1 MHLERVVLA
10 SKNPDK
16 IAELEAVLVAAG
28 VVDEVVRGL
37 DWPDVVEDEDTLEGN
52 ALKKA
57 REVCAAVGL
66 PAISDDTGL
75 EVGSLGGAPGVFTA
89 RYAGP
94 DATYDD
100 NVDKMLR
107 ELEGVGERSA
117 EFRTAAALVLPGG
130 TELVVDGRLQG
141 RIATE
146 RRGTGGFGYDPIFEL
161 PDGRTLS
168 EIPTDEKN
176 RISHRAKA
184 LEALVAAMRGSG

>member
-37 DWPDVVEDEDTLEGN
+37 DWPDIVEDEDTLEGN

-66 PAISDDTGL
+66 AAISDDTGL
-75 EVGSLGGAPGVFTA
+75 EVAALGGDPGVYTA

-100 NVDKMLR
+100 NVEKMLR
-107 ELEGVGERSA
+107 ELDGVGERSA
-117 EFRTAAALVLPGG
+117 VFRTAAALVLPEGG
-130 TELVVDGRLQG
+130 ELVVEGRLEG
-141 RIATE
+141 TIATE
-146 RRGTGGFGYDPIFEL
+146 RRGRDGFGYDPIFEL
-161 PDGRTLS
+161 PDGRTLA
-168 EIPTDEKN
+168 EIPADEKN
-176 RISHRAKA
+176 RLSHRAKA
-184 LEALVAAMRGSG
+184 LQALVAAMGG

>member
-75 EVGSLGGAPGVFTA
+75 EVASLGGAPGVFTA

-117 EFRTAAALVLPGG
+117 EFRTAAALVLPDGAG
-130 TELVVDGRLQG
+130 LVVDGRLQG

-146 RRGTGGFGYDPIFEL
+146 RRGAGGFGYDPIFEL

-184 LEALVAAMRGSG
+184 LEALVAAMRGEG

>member
-10 SKNPDK
+10 SKNIDK

-37 DWPDVVEDEDTLEGN
+37 EWPDVVEDADTLEGN

-75 EVGSLGGAPGVFTA
+75 EVASLGGAPGVYTA

-100 NVDKMLR
+100 NVEKMLR
-107 ELEGVGERSA
+107 EMEGLEERSA
-117 EFRTAAALVLPGG
+117 VFLTAAALVLPDGR
-130 TELVVDGRLQG
+130 ELVVEGRLDG
-141 RIATE
+141 VISTE
-146 RRGTGGFGYDPIFEL
+146 RRGSGGFGYDPIFEL
-161 PDGRTLS
+161 PDGRTLA
-168 EIPTDEKN
+168 EIPAAEKN
-176 RISHRAKA
+176 GLSHRAKA
-184 LEALVAAMRGSG
+184 VNSLIEAIRDLP

>member
-75 EVGSLGGAPGVFTA
+75 EVASLGGAPGVFTA

-117 EFRTAAALVLPGG
+117 EFRTAAALVLPDGAG
-130 TELVVDGRLQG
+130 LVVDGRLQG

-184 LEALVAAMRGSG
+184 LEALVAAMRGSR